1 MKPRAVILENVPQI
15 LQQAD
20 ELIAALTTC
29 KAYVFKVLKF
39 QTADYG
45 IPHHR
50 LRVYIIMLRTDAVV
64 HGTHQA
70 FSNIARVM
78 KECVQP
84 TPCSWPMWLK
94 KDRPSGVPGNHGL
107 PGSHGLLEV
116 CPRETLRSLLC
127 SQAMPR
133 TRLQVQAVLNLSSNQ
148 EEEVRLASQCQKL
161 SEDKSEGCKEVLERV
176 ADDQEESSSQNAAFL
191 LGSGFTFRSA
201 SARTF
206 CHKP

>member
-29 KAYVFKVLKF
+29 KAYVFKVLTF

-50 LRVYIIMLRTDAVV
+50 LRVYIMLRTNAVV
-64 HGTHQA
+64 HGTHRA
-70 FSNIARVM
+70 LSNIARVM
-78 KECVQP
+78 KECGQP
-84 TPCSWPMWLK
+84 TPCSWPMWFK
-94 KDRPSGVPGNHGL
+94 KIGL
-107 PGSHGLLEV
+107 PVSPVTTDSPVATDSSKFVLAKPCVHCSAHKLCREHV
-116 CPRETLRSLLC
+116 CKCKQC
-127 SQAMPR
+127 SAAR
-133 TRLQVQAVLNLSSNQ
+133 ATKKKRCAWRANVKTFL
-148 EEEVRLASQCQKL
+148 KT
-161 SEDKSEGCKEVLERV
+161 SEGCKEVLGRV

-201 SARTF
+201 SARTH
-206 CHKP
+206 CHKL